1 MDNTS
6 KSDKRQKSKK
16 QTKSDKRTKTDTNSD
31 KRFKSRSRSSSLSRS
46 TPSKINEWYKRHS
59 LCPKM
64 PIHQLTV
71 NRMGDNW
78 IKISNK
84 DIVEKS
90 GKFII
95 KKLNRLPGVYI
106 VIILKEY
113 PKTIFLLREFADLY
127 FNQQI
132 AYPEAPL
139 DLGMI
144 GHSSIYSDNEFKI
157 EWLKESVARENELLA
172 SKSKDKKTKKKH
184 LRIARKTREQ
194 CLLYFAG
201 HLFYDKEIVVWNNHS
216 GHFQPDKKVKNKV
229 GLPLEK
235 FEPMG
240 SKNINRLI
248 DERYS

>member
-1 MDNTS
+1 M
-6 KSDKRQKSKK
+6 DKRPKS
-16 QTKSDKRTKTDTNSD
+16 
-31 KRFKSRSRSSSLSRS
+31 KSRSKSKSKSKSKTSLSKSKSKSKTAPSRS
-46 TPSKINEWYKRHS
+46 KTTPSKINEWQKRNS
-59 LCPKM
+59 LCPKT

-71 NRMGDNW
+71 NRHDDNW
-78 IKISNK
+78 IKITSN
-84 DIVEKS
+84 DIIEKS

-95 KKLNRLPGVYI
+95 KQLNRLPGVYI

-113 PKTIFLLREFADLY
+113 PKTIYLLREFGDLY
-127 FNQQI
+127 YNQQI

-144 GHSSIYSDNEFKI
+144 GHSSIYDIDEFKI
-157 EWLKESVARENELLA
+157 EWLKESIARDNELLA

-184 LRIARKTREQ
+184 MRTSKKTREQ

-201 HLFYDKEIVVWNNHS
+201 QLFYDKEIVVWNNHS
-216 GHFQPDKKVKNKV
+216 GHFQPAIKVKNKV

-240 SKNINRLI
+240 SKNINKLI

>member
-1 MDNTS
+1 MDKRPKS
-6 KSDKRQKSKK
+6 KS
-16 QTKSDKRTKTDTNSD
+16 
-31 KRFKSRSRSSSLSRS
+31 KSRSKSKSKSKTSLSKSKSKTSLSKSKTAPSRS
-46 TPSKINEWYKRHS
+46 KTTPSKINEWQKRNS
-59 LCPKM
+59 LCPKT

-71 NRMGDNW
+71 NRHDDNW
-78 IKISNK
+78 IKITSN
-84 DIVEKS
+84 DIIEKS

-113 PKTIFLLREFADLY
+113 PKTIYLLREFADLY
-127 FNQQI
+127 YNQQI
-132 AYPEAPL
+132 VYPEAPL

-144 GHSSIYSDNEFKI
+144 GHSSIYDKDEFKM
-157 EWLKESVARENELLA
+157 EWLKESIARDNELLA
-172 SKSKDKKTKKKH
+172 SKSTDKKTKRKH
-184 LRIARKTREQ
+184 MRTAKKTREQ

-201 HLFYDKEIVVWNNHS
+201 QLFYDKEIVVWNNHS
-216 GHFQPDKKVKNKV
+216 GHFQPDQKVKNKV

-240 SKNINRLI
+240 SKNINKLI

>member
-1 MDNTS
+1 MDKKS
-6 KSDKRQKSKK
+6 KSDKRS
-16 QTKSDKRTKTDTNSD
+16 KSDKQS
-31 KRFKSRSRSSSLSRS
+31 KSRSASLSRS
-46 TPSKINEWYKRHS
+46 NSNPSKINEWHKRNS

-71 NRMGDNW
+71 NKEGDNW
-78 IKISNK
+78 IKITNK

-132 AYPEAPL
+132 VYPEAPL

-144 GHSSIYSDNEFKI
+144 GHSSIYSNNEFKI

-172 SKSKDKKTKKKH
+172 SKSKDKKTKRKH

-201 HLFYDKEIVVWNNHS
+201 QLFYDKEIVVWNNHS
-216 GHFQPDKKVKNKV
+216 GHFQPNKKVKNKV

-240 SKNINRLI
+240 SKNINKLI

>member
-1 MDNTS
+1 
-6 KSDKRQKSKK
+6 
-16 QTKSDKRTKTDTNSD
+16 
-31 KRFKSRSRSSSLSRS
+31 
-46 TPSKINEWYKRHS
+46 
-59 LCPKM
+59 M

-71 NRMGDNW
+71 NKEGDNW
-78 IKISNK
+78 IKITNK

-95 KKLNRLPGVYI
+95 KKLNRSPGVYI

-144 GHSSIYSDNEFKI
+144 GHSSIYNADEFKM

-172 SKSKDKKTKKKH
+172 SKSKDKKTKRKH
-184 LRIARKTREQ
+184 LRMARKTREQ

-201 HLFYDKEIVVWNNHS
+201 QLFYDKQIVVWNNHS

-235 FEPMG
+235 FELMG

>member
-1 MDNTS
+1 M
-6 KSDKRQKSKK
+6 DKRPKS
-16 QTKSDKRTKTDTNSD
+16 
-31 KRFKSRSRSSSLSRS
+31 KSRSKSKSKSKSKTSLSKSKSKSKTAPSRS
-46 TPSKINEWYKRHS
+46 KTTPSKINEWQKRNS
-59 LCPKM
+59 LCPKT

-71 NRMGDNW
+71 NRHDDNW
-78 IKISNK
+78 IKITSN
-84 DIVEKS
+84 DIIEKS

-95 KKLNRLPGVYI
+95 KQLNRLPGVYI

-113 PKTIFLLREFADLY
+113 PKTIYLLREFGDLY
-127 FNQQI
+127 YNQQI

-144 GHSSIYSDNEFKI
+144 GHSSIYDNDEFKI
-157 EWLKESVARENELLA
+157 EWLKESIARDNELLA

-184 LRIARKTREQ
+184 MRTSKKTREQ

-201 HLFYDKEIVVWNNHS
+201 QLFYDKEIVVWNNHS
-216 GHFQPDKKVKNKV
+216 GHFQPAIKVKNKV

-240 SKNINRLI
+240 SKNINKLI